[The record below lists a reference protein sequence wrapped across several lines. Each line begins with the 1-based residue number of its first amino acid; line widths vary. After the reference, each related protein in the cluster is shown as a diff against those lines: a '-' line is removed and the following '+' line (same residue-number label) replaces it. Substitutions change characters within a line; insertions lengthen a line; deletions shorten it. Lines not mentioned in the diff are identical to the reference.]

1 MNETIPDKLFFK
13 IGEVSRILGV
23 KPYVLRFWETE
34 FSSFVKP
41 GKSKNGQR
49 QYERKDIETLLLIKK
64 LVHEERFT
72 LEGAREQ
79 LKALRKAPDEREA
92 LLGLKRAEAIQE
104 LRSIR
109 DELQDL
115 TDKLSS

>member
-13 IGEVSRILGV
+13 IGEVGRILGV

-34 FSSFVKP
+34 FASFVKP
-41 GKSKNGQR
+41 SKSKTGQR

-72 LEGAREQ
+72 LEGAKEQ

-92 LLGLKRAEAIQE
+92 LLGLKRAEALVELVSIGDE
-104 LRSIR
+104 LR
-109 DELQDL
+109 DL
-115 TDKLSS
+115 ADKLDN